1 METKAD
7 GPVVEQ
13 GCEEKEVQ
21 GCHEVD
27 QAEPVKL
34 RTVEGPTEATAEVP
48 DNGDIP
54 EEVLGKEVECV
65 IITLRGGARGQD
77 QASLLHS

>member
-13 GCEEKEVQ
+13 GCEKEEVQ
-21 GCHEVD
+21 GSHEVE

-34 RTVEGPTEATAEVP
+34 RTVKGQTEATAEVP
-48 DNGDIP
+48 GNGDIP
-54 EEVLGKEVECV
+54 EEVLGKEVERV
-65 IITLRGGARGQD
+65 ITLRGGARGQD
-77 QASLLHS
+77 KASLLHS